1 MYIMDLSPRIFTI
14 KRASV
19 ISHLGLNDI
28 FICMVYEEYIQ
39 DLNLR
44 LSIQVIS
51 TIDQKW
57 IIFFF
62 QNDQQSLLFSFGYIF
77 RELSTFKRNLIIQVQ
92 VFFSWLGL
100 TKSEFYQ
107 VNIK

>member
-1 MYIMDLSPRIFTI
+1 MYIMDLSPRVFTI

-44 LSIQVIS
+44 LSIQAIS
-51 TIDQKW
+51 TTDQKW

-62 QNDQQSLLFSFGYIF
+62 SKMINRANCLVLG
-77 RELSTFKRNLIIQVQ
+77 TFLERGI
-92 VFFSWLGL
+92 
-100 TKSEFYQ
+100 
-107 VNIK
+107 

>member
-1 MYIMDLSPRIFTI
+1 MYIMDLSPRVFTI

-28 FICMVYEEYIQ
+28 FICMVYEECIQ

-44 LSIQVIS
+44 LSIQAIS
-51 TIDQKW
+51 TTDQKW

-62 QNDQQSLLFSFGYIF
+62 SKMINRANCLVLG
-77 RELSTFKRNLIIQVQ
+77 TFLERGI
-92 VFFSWLGL
+92 
-100 TKSEFYQ
+100 
-107 VNIK
+107 